1 MGGPTGYSGF
11 QVTGMPD
18 QRTFWG
24 SKIGRVFFLGGLI

>member
-18 QRTFWG
+18 QRIFLG
-24 SKIGRVFFLGGLI
+24 SKIGRVFFLRGLI